1 MKGVG
6 DQEGDAHV
14 MGAKTI
20 ALCGCRVVVAVLFI
34 LAIMISAVGCG
45 TSFLGSYRA
54 SLGDTGGP
62 RFKMYSVNI
71 EHNLFNG
78 RYQKVE
84 KEDWE
89 DD

>member
-1 MKGVG
+1 MKGAG
-6 DQEGDAHV
+6 NQEEEVKA
-14 MGAKTI
+14 MGAKMRT
-20 ALCGCRVVVAVLFI
+20 LCGCRVVVAVLFI

-62 RFKMYSVNI
+62 RFNLYNGKI
-71 EHNLFNG
+71 EHDLFNG
-78 RYQKVE
+78 RYQKSE